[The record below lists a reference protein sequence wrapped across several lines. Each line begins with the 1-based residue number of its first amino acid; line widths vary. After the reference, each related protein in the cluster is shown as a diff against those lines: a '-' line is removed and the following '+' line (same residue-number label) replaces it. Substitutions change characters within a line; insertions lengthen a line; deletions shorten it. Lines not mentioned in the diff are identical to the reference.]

1 MFRSFHPATGRW
13 KSLSATVM
21 LGVKY
26 NIILG
31 EIYMSISGIWA
42 IEVAGIY
49 GWENRGIMI
58 FNEENKNVIEGG
70 RNHYSVGSYTRSKKK
85 IRIKLKVHFHGKAET
100 MFGAKEKEV
109 SMVIEGTRKG
119 DKITGA
125 VKNPKNSKH
134 SIPVR
139 LTRRADLP

>member
-1 MFRSFHPATGRW
+1 
-13 KSLSATVM
+13 
-21 LGVKY
+21 
-26 NIILG
+26 
-31 EIYMSISGIWA
+31 MSISGIWT
-42 IEVAGIY
+42 IKVAGIY
-49 GWENRGIMI
+49 GWENRGILI
-58 FNEENKNVIEGG
+58 VNEEDKKVIAGG

-85 IRIKLKVHFHGKAET
+85 IKIKLKVHFHGKAET

-109 SMVIEGTRKG
+109 SVVIEGTRKG